1 MLFSTALTRL
11 ISELAATPK
20 IRVPTYADNAPTW
33 SRHRQLETYRKY
45 LQRALNI
52 LEAYRKKSRAVNF
65 SRKGGLCTCEQQVK
79 KEGPYDNEL
88 SSEKET
94 QRTQR
99 TKNENRNRMA
109 LNTIEVGE
117 FDT

>member
-52 LEAYRKKSRAVNF
+52 LEAYRKNVGLLILAEEAGSVHVSNKSRRKALTTTNF
-65 SRKGGLCTCEQQVK
+65 RLKKKLNGLNVQKT
-79 KEGPYDNEL
+79 
-88 SSEKET
+88 
-94 QRTQR
+94 RTG
-99 TKNENRNRMA
+99 TEWP
-109 LNTIEVGE
+109 
-117 FDT
+117 